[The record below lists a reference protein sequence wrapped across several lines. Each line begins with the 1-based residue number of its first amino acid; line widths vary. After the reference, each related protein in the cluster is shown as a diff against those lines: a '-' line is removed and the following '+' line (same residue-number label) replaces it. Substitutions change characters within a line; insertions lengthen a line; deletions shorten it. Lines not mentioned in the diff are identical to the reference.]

1 MIELRNE
8 NFNDLIN
15 NEYVLVDFFA
25 TWCGPCKMMHPVL
38 ERVSDTIKIVKVD
51 VDSFPE
57 LARTYGIMTI
67 PTLILFKGGN
77 EVDKKIGFMAEPLLI
92 KWIND
97 NK

>member
-1 MIELRNE
+1 MIELSNE

-15 NEYVLVDFFA
+15 SEYVLVDFFA

-38 ERVSDTIKIVKVD
+38 ESVSDTIKIVKVD

-67 PTLILFKGGN
+67 PTLILFKSGN
-77 EVDKKIGFMAEPLLI
+77 EVDKKIGFIAQPLLT